1 MKRNDSARL
10 GALFLAIIAFV
21 MASCFSGLDP
31 AQSASGTASLT
42 ISAAPLSAAGASGDT
57 GSRAIVQGPAKLYVQ
72 TGFEAG
78 TARLFGPYNARA
90 GSETVVRDIP
100 PGSYPWI
107 ALLYSADD
115 LSLAEPI
122 ILSGVTDPR
131 GAFQAALSDLVSPG
145 LSVALVPGVTI
156 AEGRNTRVSATLV
169 PVTDAFV
176 IAAVGGENPYSRAT
190 VPGILDRRFIA
201 LSGLGSGVPSG
212 NALVSSTFALS
223 NTGAAAA
230 SFSNAALYDSSG
242 TRIGSLGPASGTVA
256 AGGEA
261 ILFSYASSIPSA
273 SFLYL
278 EYDGSGYSIGVRNTL
293 ATRLVL
299 ATSTGNAYWSEDGM
313 TWHGPFATGL
323 TVGAQAATAGTG
335 VFAVTGTVGV
345 SSSPDGE
352 AWTLH
357 AMPNTVT
364 SVTCVSSNPSG
375 ELMAIGYYGAT
386 QSTYR
391 SVDGVSWLT
400 YGSVN
405 YVATNAAWLDGKWY
419 VTTTNGSGWKSSTDG
434 VTWTALAGTGSGMY
448 QMNRIIGLNG
458 RLISG
463 GGQPANAGTQIQVS
477 TDHGAT
483 FAGAITIPGA
493 FGYVNSFATV
503 GASRLVVG
511 SEGSGQL
518 LSVTDDYGA
527 TWVSTSYPGT
537 AAVKA
542 LCATPLGLYAG
553 DYAGNL
559 FRSTDGGINFALVTT
574 FPSGITGITFRTMP

>member
-1 MKRNDSARL
+1 MKQNYSARL
-10 GALFLAIIAFV
+10 NALCLAIAAFV

-31 AQSASGTASLT
+31 ARSGRGSASLT
-42 ISAAPLSAAGASGDT
+42 ISAAPLGATGSSGGT

-78 TARLFGPYNARA
+78 SARLFGPYDAVA
-90 GSETVVRDIP
+90 GSETVVEDIP

-107 ALLYSADD
+107 ALLYSAAD

-122 ILSGVTDPR
+122 ILPNGSDPR
-131 GAFQAALSDLVSPG
+131 GAFQVALADLVSPG
-145 LSVALVPGVTI
+145 LSIALVSDVTI

-176 IAAVGGENPYSRAT
+176 SAAVGGETPYSRET
-190 VPGILDRRFIA
+190 VPGTLDRRFIA
-201 LSGLGSGVPSG
+201 LAGFGAGVPSG
-212 NALVSSTFALS
+212 NALASSELVLA
-223 NTGAAAA
+223 NTGDGAA
-230 SFSNAALYDSSG
+230 SISSAALYDASG
-242 TRIGSLGPASGTVA
+242 TRIATIIPYAGTVS

-261 ILFSYASSIPSA
+261 ILLSYSSAIPSA

-278 EYDGSGYSIGVRNTL
+278 EYDGSGYSIGVRNKL

-299 ATSTGNAYWSEDGM
+299 ATSAGNAYWSEDGM
-313 TWHGPFATGL
+313 TWKGPFATGL
-323 TVGAQAATAGTG
+323 TVGAQAATASNG
-335 VFAVTGTVGV
+335 VYAITGTPGIA
-345 SSSPDGE
+345 SSLDGE
-352 AWTLH
+352 TWTLH
-357 AMPNTVT
+357 AMPNTIT
-364 SVTCVSSNPSG
+364 SVTYVNSNPSG

-434 VTWTALAGTGSGMY
+434 VTWTALTGTGSGMY
-448 QMNRIIGLNG
+448 QMNRVIGLNG

-518 LSVTDDYGA
+518 LSVTEDYGV

-537 AAVKA
+537 AAVKV
-542 LCATPLGLYAG
+542 LCVTPLGLFAG
-553 DYAGNL
+553 DSSGKL
-559 FRSTDGGINFALVTT
+559 FRSTDGGLTFAFVTT
-574 FPSGITGITFRTMP
+574 LPSGITGITFRTTL